1 MQFSLIL
8 SIRIYVCI
16 CVCMCV
22 YVCVYA
28 MCASVRMWVYNTVYM
43 CTVCV
48 YVYIYIHVC
57 IYLCIYYMYVYNYV
71 CVCKKK
77 VLSLLCQYIISV
89 FWSIYLHV
97 YSIQPWKTSRCF
109 LNMWC
114 ATLHLELSL
123 FCCDGAS
130 RRSHLWRDSA
140 QKSHGWSSLTHS
152 NCK

>member
-48 YVYIYIHVC
+48 YVYIYIDMYAYIYAFTTCMC
-57 IYLCIYYMYVYNYV
+57 IIMYVYA
-71 CVCKKK
+71 KK
-77 VLSLLCQYIISV
+77 SV
-89 FWSIYLHV
+89 EFVMSIYYIRVLI
-97 YSIQPWKTSRCF
+97 YLLTCIQYTTMKTSRCF